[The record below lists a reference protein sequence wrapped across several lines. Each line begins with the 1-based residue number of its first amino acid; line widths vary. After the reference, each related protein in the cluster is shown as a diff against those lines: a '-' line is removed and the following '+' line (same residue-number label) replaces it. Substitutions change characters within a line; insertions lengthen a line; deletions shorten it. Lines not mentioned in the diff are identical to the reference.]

1 MKHIV
6 LLLCL
11 SLLAAPLFAATITV
25 KSDATNTGVSL
36 SDSNDPRLTSGDIS
50 GLTFAPAVVG
60 SDSFTQVPTNAPTGT
75 VVLQVPPGCG
85 YYCGLSGFI
94 EVTFTLPTTFSAISM
109 TGAARVDDWGFA
121 FLNGN
126 LISTQFGEYS
136 DTALGTNNAS
146 YFLPGLNTLVISD
159 SNSGGGPSAVAF
171 FADITYS
178 AGTTPEPS
186 TLLTLSSGI
195 LGLAGLARRRL
206 FS

>member
-36 SDSNDPRLTSGDIS
+36 SDPNDPRLTSGDIS
-50 GLTFAPAVVG
+50 GLAFSPAVVG

-85 YYCGLSGFI
+85 YYCGLNGFI
-94 EVTFTLPTTFSAISM
+94 ETTFTLPSTFSAISM
-109 TGAARVDDWGFA
+109 TGAARVDDWGYA
-121 FLNGN
+121 FLNGHA
-126 LISTQFGEYS
+126 ISAQFSEYN
-136 DTALGTNNAS
+136 DTIFGTNNAS
-146 YFLPGLNTLVISD
+146 YFLSGLNTLVISD
-159 SNSGGGPSAVAF
+159 SNSGGGPSAVAY

-186 TLLTLSSGI
+186 TLITLGTG
-195 LGLAGLARRRL
+195 LVGLAGLARKRL